1 MILDALRSYELNVT
15 YQNDETLRYNS
26 PMDYTQEL
34 QSLEERFGII
44 KKSIDR
50 DQLQQQVSEL
60 EAESQKA
67 GFWNDSNYAQK
78 VMKKIGGIGKDIQ
91 AFDSIEKQLQDLNS
105 MISLVSADPSMEANL
120 KSEIKILKNQVDDL
134 ETKTFLSG
142 KYDES
147 YAILSIHAGQG
158 GTEAMDWVEMLARM
172 YQKFFGKSGW
182 DYEVIDEDPGE
193 EAGFKTVSMI
203 VREPYA
209 YGLLV
214 QEAGVHRLVRQ
225 SPFNA
230 QNLRQTSFALVE
242 VMPEIEESDEIEINP
257 DDIEFE
263 AFRSG
268 GHGGQN
274 VNKVSTAVRLK
285 HKPTGLVVTC
295 QTERYQGQNRENAL
309 KLLKA
314 KLWVLKQKEE
324 SEEKDKIKGGHITP
338 GWGNQI
344 RSYVLHPYKMVKDL
358 RTQYETSQAQA
369 VLDGDLDEFLK
380 HELAIKTN
388 P

>member
-1 MILDALRSYELNVT
+1 
-15 YQNDETLRYNS
+15 
-26 PMDYTQEL
+26 MDFTQEL
-34 QSLEERFGII
+34 TNLRERFEII
-44 KKSIDR
+44 KKSLDR
-50 DQLQQQVSEL
+50 DVLQKHLREL
-60 EAESQKA
+60 EAQSLKP
-67 GFWNDSNYAQK
+67 GFWDDSQNAQK
-78 VMKKIGGIGKDIQ
+78 VMKKIGGMQKDLD
-91 AFDSIEKQLQDLNS
+91 AFDSIETQISDLKS
-105 MISLVSADPSMEANL
+105 MIPLLAQDPLLESNL
-120 KSEIKILKNQVDDL
+120 KLEIKKLAEMTDEL

-147 YAILSIHAGQG
+147 YAILSVHAGQG
-158 GTEAMDWVEMLARM
+158 GTEAMDWVEMLSRM
-172 YQKFFGKSGW
+172 YQKFFGKKGW
-182 DYEVIDEDPGE
+182 QYEVIDEDPGE
-193 EAGFKTVSMI
+193 EAGFKTVSI
-203 VREPYA
+203 IIREDFA
-209 YGLLV
+209 YGLLAH
-214 QEAGVHRLVRQ
+214 ESGVHRLVRQ

-242 VMPEIEESDEIEINP
+242 VMPEIAESDEIEVNP
-257 DDIEFE
+257 DDVEFE

-324 SEEKDKIKGGHITP
+324 SEEKDKIKGGHVTP

-380 HELAIKTN
+380 HELALKTTH
-388 P
+388 